1 MILFDENMSSTM
13 LRCPRCRGLHTHI
26 DRVSF
31 GMRRE
36 DEAVKAITVDASR
49 ASITVNGEP
58 TKEHSSRR
66 HWVSLHIDCEECG
79 HTSLVVLAQNKGIT
93 EVSVADA
100 D

>member
-1 MILFDENMSSTM
+1 MISFDKDMSSTM
-13 LRCPRCRGLHTHI
+13 LLCPRCKGLHTHI

-49 ASITVNGEP
+49 ASITVDGEP
-58 TKEHSSRR
+58 TREHSSRR

-79 HTSLVVLAQNKGIT
+79 ETSVVVLAQHKGIT

-100 D
+100 E

>member
-1 MILFDENMSSTM
+1 MISFDEDI
-13 LRCPRCRGLHTHI
+13 LLCPECGGLHTHI

-49 ASITVNGEP
+49 ASITVGGEP

-66 HWVSLHIDCEECG
+66 HWVALHIDCEECG
-79 HTSLVVLAQNKGIT
+79 KTSVLVLAQNKGIT
-93 EVSVADA
+93 EVSVVDA